1 MMRRLPMGNTGF
13 PPKVRD
19 LIRERADGLCEY
31 CGVERGTEIH
41 HRRPRAMGGTN
52 QKSTNE
58 ASNGLLLCG
67 GCHRWAES
75 HRTDALL
82 MGVLLLQIQN
92 PLKSAVKYRGT
103 YIYLDDAGNL
113 VEKAA

>member
-1 MMRRLPMGNTGF
+1 VTGF
-13 PPKVRD
+13 SAKVRD
-19 LIRERADGLCEY
+19 LIRERAGGLCEY
-31 CGVERGTEIH
+31 CSVERGTEIH

-52 QKSTNE
+52 QASTNE
-58 ASNGLLLCG
+58 ASNGLLLCS

-75 HRTDALL
+75 HRADALL

-92 PLKSAVKYRGT
+92 PRRSAVKYRGA
-103 YIYLDDAGNL
+103 YLFLDDAGNL

>member
-1 MMRRLPMGNTGF
+1 MTGF
-13 PPKVRD
+13 PKNVRA
-19 LIRERADGLCEY
+19 LIIERAGGVCEY
-31 CGVERGTEIH
+31 CGTNLGTEVH

-58 ASNGLLLCG
+58 ASNGLLLCS

-92 PLKSAVKYRGT
+92 PLNAAVKYRGV
-103 YIYLDDAGNL
+103 YRFLDDLGNL
-113 VEKAA
+113 TEKAA

>member
-1 MMRRLPMGNTGF
+1 MRRLPMGNTGF
-13 PPKVRD
+13 PQRVRD
-19 LIRERADGLCEY
+19 LIRERAQGVCEY

-41 HRRPRAMGGTN
+41 HRRPRGMGGTAQESSN
-52 QKSTNE
+52 T

-92 PLKSAVKYRGT
+92 PLKSAVKYRGA
-103 YIYLDDAGNL
+103 YRFLDNLGNL
-113 VEKAA
+113 TEVAA